1 MPTALE
7 SRVNRLESADDRI
20 ILIQDCE
27 ACGRMVLFSE
37 ANAWGSYQPP
47 CTRGLSHT
55 PIRPPANGPILQF
68 RTEGLTCPP
77 PPKPA
82 D

>member
-37 ANAWGSYQPP
+37 ANSWGDVRPP
-47 CTRGLSHT
+47 CTEGKAHT
-55 PIRPPANGPILQF
+55 PVQPPANGITLSY
-68 RTEGLTCPP
+68 RTEGQP
-77 PPKPA
+77 
-82 D
+82 